1 MRLLRLEVDDFGP
14 YRGTQRYDF
23 AGAPGVELLWGENG
37 RGKTSL
43 LNAIR
48 YALFGVVLGRASAQI
63 DLTTVGNRDQG
74 SNEPSPFKTTLTF
87 DHGGQTFKLTRAYGV
102 SDGAGGVRERV
113 SLVRD
118 GDVLGPE
125 ERDQQMA
132 RLLPEQIARFFLFDA
147 ELLQEYEQL
156 LNPGSDAGDKL
167 KAAIER
173 ILGVPVLTQARDD
186 VAATLKRA
194 RTLQA
199 KAAQKDKTTRDL
211 GNNLQIAQDYAD
223 QARDNVEALTEQVE
237 SLQTDVNDVEKSL
250 AGSARYQKLL
260 ATRNERRLEVERLQ
274 QRSTERND
282 ELAARASEIWR
293 AVASPLVSQRLAE
306 LERLDDD
313 LSERYRRAI
322 EAQQGALAVSTGQC
336 PTCKQEVGTAAA
348 ALLHP
353 HEPTDDPAALQAE
366 MVALRSRR
374 TALRAIGGDPA
385 LIARLER
392 EADQARVDLSDAQG
406 QLDDVEADLADAPP
420 GTLEVV
426 STVIEQLAGY
436 KASLTNTRNR
446 LAEARADATAKE
458 NAVTALSDRL
468 HRAGAGSTG
477 VEDRRVALLSQLLAL
492 LTAAVTD
499 FRDRLRESVE
509 EEATKIFRLLSSEPD
524 YDRLRINDSYGLSIL
539 FADGSPVINRSSGY
553 EHVVALSLTAALQ
566 RCSPMSGPFIT
577 DSPFGRL
584 DGRHKRHVLATL
596 PQISDQVMLLVH
608 DEELDRQMAL
618 GLLRDGQLVAEHH
631 LRRVSG
637 RHTQIERGAPA

>member
-23 AGAPGVELLWGENG
+23 ASAPGVELLWGENG

-74 SNEPSPFKTTLTF
+74 SSEPSPFKTTLTF
-87 DHGGQTFKLTRAYGV
+87 EHGGQTFKLTRAYGV

-113 SLVRD
+113 SMVRD

-186 VAATLKRA
+186 VAAALKRA

-199 KAAQKDKTTRDL
+199 KAAQKDKATRDL

-223 QARDNVEALTEQVE
+223 QARVNVEALTEQVE
-237 SLQTDVNDVEKSL
+237 ALQTDVNDVEKSL

-260 ATRNERRLEVERLQ
+260 ATRNERRLEVQRLQ

-293 AVASPLVSQRLAE
+293 AVASPLVTQRLAE

-336 PTCKQEVGTAAA
+336 PTCKQEVSTAAA

-353 HEPTDDPAALQAE
+353 HAPTDDPAALQAE

-374 TALRAIGGDPA
+374 AALRAVGGDPA

-406 QLDDVEADLADAPP
+406 QLDEVEADLADAPP
-420 GTLEVV
+420 GTLEAV

-436 KASLTNTRNR
+436 KASLTNTRSR
-446 LAEARADATAKE
+446 LAEARTDAVAKD

-509 EEATKIFRLLSSEPD
+509 DEATKIFRLLSAEPD

-618 GLLRDGQLVAEHH
+618 GLLGDGQLVAEHH

>member
-63 DLTTVGNRDQG
+63 DLTSVGNRDQG
-74 SNEPSPFKTTLTF
+74 SSEPSPFKTTLTF
-87 DHGGQTFKLTRAYGV
+87 EHGGQTFKLTRAYGV

-113 SLVRD
+113 SMVRN

-125 ERDQQMA
+125 QRDQQMA

-199 KAAQKDKTTRDL
+199 KAAQKDKTTRDR

-223 QARDNVEALTEQVE
+223 QARENVEALAEQVK

-260 ATRNERRLEVERLQ
+260 ATRNERQLEVERLQ
-274 QRSTERND
+274 QRSTERSD

-293 AVASPLVSQRLAE
+293 AVASPLVTQRLAE
-306 LERLDDD
+306 LEHLDDD

-336 PTCKQEVGTAAA
+336 PTCKQEVCVQLVRTAQ
-348 ALLHP
+348 P
-353 HEPTDDPAALQAE
+353 GE
-366 MVALRSRR
+366 RSRSP
-374 TALRAIGGDPA
+374 PA
-385 LIARLER
+385 
-392 EADQARVDLSDAQG
+392 
-406 QLDDVEADLADAPP
+406 
-420 GTLEVV
+420 
-426 STVIEQLAGY
+426 
-436 KASLTNTRNR
+436 
-446 LAEARADATAKE
+446 
-458 NAVTALSDRL
+458 
-468 HRAGAGSTG
+468 
-477 VEDRRVALLSQLLAL
+477 
-492 LTAAVTD
+492 
-499 FRDRLRESVE
+499 
-509 EEATKIFRLLSSEPD
+509 
-524 YDRLRINDSYGLSIL
+524 
-539 FADGSPVINRSSGY
+539 
-553 EHVVALSLTAALQ
+553 
-566 RCSPMSGPFIT
+566 
-577 DSPFGRL
+577 
-584 DGRHKRHVLATL
+584 
-596 PQISDQVMLLVH
+596 
-608 DEELDRQMAL
+608 
-618 GLLRDGQLVAEHH
+618 
-631 LRRVSG
+631 
-637 RHTQIERGAPA
+637 

>member
-1 MRLLRLEVDDFGP
+1 M
-14 YRGTQRYDF
+14 
-23 AGAPGVELLWGENG
+23 
-37 RGKTSL
+37 
-43 LNAIR
+43 
-48 YALFGVVLGRASAQI
+48 
-63 DLTTVGNRDQG
+63 
-74 SNEPSPFKTTLTF
+74 
-87 DHGGQTFKLTRAYGV
+87 
-102 SDGAGGVRERV
+102 
-113 SLVRD
+113 
-118 GDVLGPE
+118 
-125 ERDQQMA
+125 
-132 RLLPEQIARFFLFDA
+132 
-147 ELLQEYEQL
+147 

-186 VAATLKRA
+186 VAALLKRA

-211 GNNLQIAQDYAD
+211 GNSLQIAQDHAD
-223 QARDNVEALTEQVE
+223 QARENVEVLTEQVE
-237 SLQTDVNDVEKSL
+237 SLQTDVNEVEKSL

-260 ATRNERRLEVERLQ
+260 ATRNERRFEVERLQ

-293 AVASPLVSQRLAE
+293 AVASPLVTQRLAE

-313 LSERYRRAI
+313 LSERYRGAI

-348 ALLHP
+348 ALLLHP

-374 TALRAIGGDPA
+374 TALRAIGGDPE

-420 GTLEVV
+420 GTLEAV

-446 LAEARADATAKE
+446 LAETRDDAVAKE

-509 EEATKIFRLLSSEPD
+509 EEATKIFRLLSAEPD

-584 DGRHKRHVLATL
+584 DGRHKRHVLATM

-618 GLLRDGQLVAEHH
+618 DLLQDGQLVAEHH

-637 RHTQIERGAPA
+637 RHTQIERGASA